1 MKKAFFSL
9 FLLGIFATTA
19 TTVFAQEDDKTKE
32 LESKVDGQNE
42 RILTLE
48 ASVAKM
54 SQLKISGYVQPQF
67 VWQDIDSLGNAYD
80 TRVGFTIRRGRVKF
94 THTTPIDGTTG
105 SISAVIYPDI
115 VESINASGVS
125 VPGITLKEVYATW
138 NVFQNLTSQAPELAF
153 QMGAMNR
160 PFGYEIGYSSS
171 AREVAERSTAENRL
185 FNGERDLGFQVL
197 YSPTFGDITPL
208 LELGVFNGTDNFGK
222 GPVSALTSTSQ
233 LFFASSAV
241 IGSTSNLTASGADSL
256 YIAAKVNPLIGQTT
270 TAYTTAGATGIKQNA
285 KEFMGHVRLPFLIS
299 DDFSF
304 DVGGSW
310 SIDGITPVSDIVAEY
325 SGEKGALVLSKEG
338 ETPHSF
344 SQRNTYSSS
353 GLFQSNRT
361 ILGGDL
367 QLYLSVLPIGG
378 TIIKAELYTGT
389 QPFYGTSA
397 LYSSSDT
404 AALGAPTGLVVK
416 KEVMGAYLML
426 VQNIT
431 SDLQLAVR
439 YDMWDPNT
447 NFKGE
452 DAANMPKINGAS
464 YIKTNAGL
472 GGDLALNTLTIALNA
487 YVGGSLRFMFNV
499 DMPMLEEYTK
509 LVSGNAVTVADPQ
522 DNRFTLR
529 MQYKF

>member
-1 MKKAFFSL
+1 MISMKKAFFRL
-9 FLLGIFATTA
+9 FLLGILVATAIPT
-19 TTVFAQEDDKTKE
+19 FAQDDKVAE
-32 LESKVDGQNE
+32 LESKVDGHNE

-48 ASVAKM
+48 ASVSKM

-67 VWQDIDSLGNAYD
+67 IWQDIDSLGSQSD
-80 TRVGFTIRRGRVKF
+80 TRAGFMIRRGRIKF
-94 THTTPIDGTTG
+94 THTTPIEGTTG
-105 SISAVIYPDI
+105 SVVAVIYPDI
-115 VESINASGVS
+115 NESGV
-125 VPGITLKEVYATW
+125 TLREVYAGW
-138 NVFQNLTSQAPELAF
+138 NVFTNPNSQSTELGI
-153 QMGAMNR
+153 QMGSMNR
-160 PFGYEIGYSSS
+160 PFGYEIAYSSS

-185 FNGERDLGFQVL
+185 FNGERDLGLQVL
-197 YSPTFGDITPL
+197 YSPTFGGITPL
-208 LELGVFNGTDNFGK
+208 LEMGVFNGTDNFGK
-222 GPVSALTSTSQ
+222 GPSLALGSTSQ

-241 IGSTSNLTASGADSL
+241 IGSTSNLAASGADSL
-256 YIAAKVNPLIGQTT
+256 YIATKVNPLISPTT
-270 TAYTTAGATGIKQNA
+270 TAYTTSNGVKQNT
-285 KEFMGHVRLPFLIS
+285 KEFIGHVRLPFLIS
-299 DDFSF
+299 DEFSF

-310 SIDGITPVSDIVAEY
+310 SIGGITPVSDIVAEY

-338 ETPHSF
+338 ETPHAFNPKNGYTSG
-344 SQRNTYSSS
+344 

-361 ILGGDL
+361 IFGGDL

-378 TIIKAELYTGT
+378 TIIKGELYTGT

-397 LYSSSDT
+397 LYASSDT
-404 AALGAPTGLVVK
+404 AALGAPTGVLVK

-447 NFKGE
+447 NFNGE
-452 DAANMPKINGAS
+452 DAANMPKINGS
-464 YIKTNAGL
+464 TGYIKTNANF

-509 LVSGNAVTVADPQ
+509 MVSGNAVTVSDPQ

>member
-1 MKKAFFSL
+1 MKKAFFRL
-9 FLLGIFATTA
+9 FLLGILVTTA
-19 TTVFAQEDDKTKE
+19 TSIFAQEDDKTKE

-67 VWQDIDSLGNAYD
+67 VWQDVDTLGSSSD

-115 VESINASGVS
+115 TEAGLVI
-125 VPGITLKEVYATW
+125 KEVYATW

-153 QMGAMNR
+153 QMGSMNR
-160 PFGYEIGYSSS
+160 PFGYEIAYSSS

-185 FNGERDLGFQVL
+185 FNGERDLGFQAL

-222 GPVSALTSTSQ
+222 GPVPALTSTSQ

-241 IGSTSNLTASGADSL
+241 IGSITNLTASGADSL
-256 YIAAKVNPLIGQTT
+256 YIATKVNPLISPTT
-270 TAYTTAGATGIKQNA
+270 TAYTTAGATGIKQNT

-299 DDFSF
+299 DEFSF

-310 SIDGITPVSDIVAEY
+310 SIGGITPVSDVVAEY

-338 ETPHSF
+338 ETPHTF
-344 SQRNTYSSS
+344 NPKNGYTSS

-361 ILGGDL
+361 IFGGDL
-367 QLYLSVLPIGG
+367 QLYLSILPIGG

-397 LYSSSDT
+397 LYGSGDT
-404 AALGAPTGLVVK
+404 AALGAPTGVLVK
-416 KEVMGAYLML
+416 KNVMGSYLML

-431 SDLQLAVR
+431 SDLQLAIR

-447 NFKGE
+447 NFSGA
-452 DAANMPKINGAS
+452 DAASMPKINGTTS
-464 YIKTNAGL
+464 YIKTNANL

-509 LVSGNAVTVADPQ
+509 TVSGNAVTVADPQ

>member
-1 MKKAFFSL
+1 MIFMKKAFFRL
-9 FLLGIFATTA
+9 LLLGILATTA
-19 TTVFAQEDDKTKE
+19 TSVFSQEDDKTKE
-32 LESKVDGQNE
+32 LESKVDGHNE

-67 VWQDIDSLGNAYD
+67 IWQDVDTLGSSSD
-80 TRVGFTIRRGRVKF
+80 TRVGFMIRRGRVKF
-94 THTTPIDGTTG
+94 THTTPIEGTTG

-115 VESINASGVS
+115 TET
-125 VPGITLKEVYATW
+125 GIILKEVYATW

-160 PFGYEIGYSSS
+160 PFGYGIGYSSS

-185 FNGERDLGFQVL
+185 FNGERDLGLQVL

-208 LELGVFNGTDNFGK
+208 LEMGVFNGTDNFGK
-222 GPVSALTSTSQ
+222 GPVPVLTSTSQ

-256 YIAAKVNPLIGQTT
+256 YIATKVNPLISPTT
-270 TAYTTAGATGIKQNA
+270 TAYTTAGATGIKQNT
-285 KEFMGHVRLPFLIS
+285 KEFMGHIRLPFLIS
-299 DDFSF
+299 DEFSF

-310 SIDGITPVSDIVAEY
+310 SIGGLTPVSDVVAEY

-338 ETPHSF
+338 ETPHAF
-344 SQRNTYSSS
+344 NPKNGYASS

-361 ILGGDL
+361 IFGGDL

-397 LYSSSDT
+397 LYASSDT
-404 AALGAPTGLVVK
+404 AALGQPTGVLVK
-416 KEVMGAYLML
+416 KNVMGSYIML

-447 NFKGE
+447 NFSGE

-464 YIKTNAGL
+464 YIKTNANL

-509 LVSGNAVTVADPQ
+509 LVSGNAVAVSDPQ